1 MSDSRLVRL
10 APRRFLRVIR
20 ESLAPWLP
28 FLEIAV
34 LAFTAYWIVIYTRET
49 QGLRE
54 DAFQQRIDSFRPVI
68 VFQLA
73 GPYKFAI
80 HNIGKGPALDIE
92 LRLSQVHPNGGL
104 TNLRNFIGED
114 VERNLLNLGENGRA
128 ELGGSD
134 NVRAYALAQ
143 APEWR
148 SGQRD
153 VFVAIATYS
162 DINRR
167 PYYSVSLVHTIQSGA
182 ERRLVMKSTKAAY
195 YGSGNI
201 EKINVLDWLK

>member
-1 MSDSRLVRL
+1 MLTL
-10 APRRFLRVIR
+10 RFLAVVHERVK
-20 ESLAPWLP
+20 PWLP
-28 FLEIAV
+28 FLELAV
-34 LAFTAYWIVIYTRET
+34 LAFTAYWILVYTKET
-49 QGLRE
+49 QRLRE

-68 VFQLA
+68 VFELA

-80 HNIGKGPALDIE
+80 KNIGKGPALDIE

-104 TNLRNFIGED
+104 TNLRNFIGEEA
-114 VERNLLNLGENGRA
+114 ERNLLNLGENGRA
-128 ELGGSD
+128 ELGGSN

-143 APEWR
+143 EPEWR
-148 SGQRD
+148 WGQRD

-167 PYYSVSLVHTIQSGA
+167 PYYSVSLVHTLPSGA
-182 ERRLVMKSTKAAY
+182 ERLLVMKSTKAAY

-201 EKINVLDWLK
+201 EKLNVLDWLK